1 MHPAQIHAALKMR
14 ELSQA
19 EVARMCDVTRA
30 TVHQVIHGRSRS
42 ARIERRIAAAT
53 GLPLAVLWPQWH
65 GDAASTRRRPRMTAD
80 SMLEAL
86 RALG

>member
-1 MHPAQIHAALKMR
+1 MRDLTQAQIAAQSGV
-14 ELSQA
+14 EPN
-19 EVARMCDVTRA
+19 
-30 TVHQVIHGRSRS
+30 TVSAVIHGRSRS

-80 SMLEAL
+80 AMLDAL